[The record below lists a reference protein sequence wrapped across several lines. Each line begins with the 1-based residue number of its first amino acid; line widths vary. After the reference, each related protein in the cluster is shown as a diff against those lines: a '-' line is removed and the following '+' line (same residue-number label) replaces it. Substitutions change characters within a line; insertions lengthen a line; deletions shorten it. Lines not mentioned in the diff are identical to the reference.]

1 MKQVDE
7 LIDRN
12 ILRRKLSA
20 WRILTLLLIA
30 AATFLFLAKPS
41 DFDKTISYTQEHI
54 ARIKIDGVINFNQE
68 ILDSIKS
75 IQQDN
80 KIKAVVLHVNSPGGT
95 VVGGES
101 IYYALRELA
110 ESKPLVA
117 FIEESATSAAYMVSL
132 AADHIVAHRGSV
144 TGSIGVLLESQEIT
158 ELGKKVGI
166 NFENYKS
173 SPLKASPS
181 LYEKTSP
188 ESAAAIQDSINDI
201 FNMFATMVNERR
213 PTIKPRDMPFV
224 NSGRVFTGS
233 QAFELGLIDA
243 LGTENVALDWLYE
256 NKQIKANL
264 KVRDYELIAPTKNWE
279 QILNSAS
286 TTWNNLAA
294 LLKTKHSFISIF

>member
-1 MKQVDE
+1 MNQVDE

-20 WRILTLLLIA
+20 WRVLTLLLIA

-41 DFDKTISYTQEHI
+41 DFDKTISYSQDYI
-54 ARIKIDGVINFNQE
+54 ARIKIDGVISFNQE
-68 ILDSIKS
+68 VLESIQS

-101 IYYALRELA
+101 VYYALRELA
-110 ESKPLVA
+110 ENKPLVV
-117 FIEESATSAAYMVSL
+117 FIEESATSAAYMISL

-158 ELGKKVGI
+158 ELGKKVGV

-181 LYEKTSP
+181 LFEKTSP
-188 ESAAAIQDSINDI
+188 ESAAAIQDSIDDI
-201 FNMFATMVNERR
+201 FNTFATMVKERR
-213 PTIKPRDMPFV
+213 PEIKAHNMQIAT
-224 NSGRVFTGS
+224 SGRAFTGA
-233 QAFELGLIDA
+233 QALTLGLIDS
-243 LGTENVALDWLYE
+243 LGTEHTALNWLYE
-256 NKQIKANL
+256 NKQVKSYL
-264 KVRDYELIAPTKNWE
+264 KVRDYELIVPTKNWE

-286 TTWNNLAA
+286 GAWNNLTS
-294 LLKTKHSFISIF
+294 LLKAKRGFVSIF

>member
-201 FNMFATMVNERR
+201 FNMFATMVHERR

-224 NSGRVFTGS
+224 TSGRVFTGS

-243 LGTENVALDWLYE
+243 LGTENV
-256 NKQIKANL
+256 
-264 KVRDYELIAPTKNWE
+264 
-279 QILNSAS
+279 S
-286 TTWNNLAA
+286 
-294 LLKTKHSFISIF
+294 